1 MELLVCD
8 ELEVLDDNSELLV
21 DEDPPN
27 GEAIS
32 TISLLVL
39 VEDRGLEIVEKVL
52 GADIVKKVVDDVELL
67 C

>member
-1 MELLVCD
+1 VELLVCD